1 MIDPAFY
8 FSQHSLADFV
18 ACPRRFYLRHI
29 ARQAWPLIESA
40 PWGMDALTY
49 RDYLRKGA
57 LLHQWIE
64 RYWLNVESPKSP
76 GVGPASLAPSPES
89 DIATRDSRL
98 GTDTSG
104 HGTSDPELSV
114 WWSRF
119 LAEDF
124 SALPPQRLPE
134 LALVAPL
141 GDTRLYGRFD
151 LLAFDEAPES
161 AGRGDVV
168 IVDWKTLRGERAPT
182 EAFLRQRAQTRVY
195 MYVLATAGAP
205 YNGGRGLAPEQ
216 CVMRY
221 WLANFPEQP
230 WVEIRYSRADY
241 DADRAWLLELAQDCS
256 RRAAAASIEDAFEKT
271 LDERQCT
278 YCTFRTLCRRS
289 GAPEG
294 AEAPDEEARLID
306 LSEAQ
311 ELDY

>member
-8 FSQHSLADFV
+8 FSQHSLADFA

-49 RDYLRKGA
+49 REYLRKGA

-64 RYWLNVESPKSP
+64 RYWLQVRGLESR
-76 GVGPASLAPSPES
+76 AWSPEN
-89 DIATRDSRL
+89 DALTRDSGLGTPDSRL
-98 GTDTSG
+98 GTPG
-104 HGTSDPELSV
+104 LGLGTQDPELSV
-114 WWSRF
+114 WWARF

-124 SALPPQRLPE
+124 SALPPQRVPE

-141 GDTRLYGRFD
+141 GDTRVYGRFD
-151 LLAFDEAPES
+151 LLAFDDSSES

-168 IVDWKTLRGERAPT
+168 VVDWKTLRGERAPT

-195 MYVLATAGAP
+195 LYVLATAGAP
-205 YNGGRGLAPEQ
+205 YNGGRALAPEQ

-230 WVEIRYSRADY
+230 WVEIRYSQAAY
-241 DADRAWLLELAQDCS
+241 EADRAWLLAQVQDCA
-256 RRAAAASIEDAFEKT
+256 RRAAAAHVEDAFEKT
-271 LDERQCT
+271 LDERHCT
-278 YCTFRTLCRRS
+278 YCTFRTLCRRN
-289 GAPEG
+289 GAPDG
-294 AEAPDEEARLID
+294 AEAPEEEARLID

>member
-29 ARQAWPLIESA
+29 AHQAWPLIESA

-49 RDYLRKGA
+49 REYLRKGA

-64 RYWLNVESPKSP
+64 RYWLGLESAESKVLSAE
-76 GVGPASLAPSPES
+76 GRSPAS
-89 DIATRDSRL
+89 TL
-98 GTDTSG
+98 GTTPSALSTQ
-104 HGTSDPELSV
+104 HLQPHAQDPELSV
-114 WWSRF
+114 WWARF

-141 GDTRLYGRFD
+141 GDARLYGRFD
-151 LLAFDEAPES
+151 LLAFDDAPQS

-168 IVDWKTLRGERAPT
+168 IVDWKTLRGERAPS
-182 EAFLRQRAQTRVY
+182 EAFLRRRVQTRVY
-195 MYVLATAGAP
+195 LYVLATAGAP
-205 YNGGRGLAPEQ
+205 YNGGRALAPEQ

-230 WVEIRYSRADY
+230 WVEIRYSQAAY
-241 DADRAWLLELAQDCS
+241 DADRAWLLDLAQDCA
-256 RRAAAASIEDAFEKT
+256 RRAASANAEDAFEKT
-271 LDERQCT
+271 ADERQCT

-289 GAPEG
+289 GLPEG
-294 AEAPDEEARLID
+294 AEVPDEEARLID